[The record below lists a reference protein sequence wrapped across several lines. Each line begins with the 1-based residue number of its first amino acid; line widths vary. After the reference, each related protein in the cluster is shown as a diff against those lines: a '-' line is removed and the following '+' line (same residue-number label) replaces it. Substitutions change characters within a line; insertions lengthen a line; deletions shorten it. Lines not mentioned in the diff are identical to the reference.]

1 MSIIVLLALFCLP
14 ELLGLCKTVKVKA
27 DIHVLSSV
35 LGERLQS
42 FIIKYDINY
51 TFLVNALYQ
60 VELILHF

>member
-1 MSIIVLLALFCLP
+1 MSIIVLFALFCLP
-14 ELLGLCKTVKVKA
+14 ELQGLCKTVKVKA